1 MFGQLQTPATVAGH
15 DLYFVKIQASRH
27 DTASQSFANIAN
39 DVGERFG
46 VNEQSNKS
54 LNVVLTGS
62 SLGSYRIGLWS
73 YCREETSLGADG
85 TSNCAPPSRDFWF
98 NPLDVWT
105 LEDPSL
111 QKTLADDLSPGLK
124 AYSRAVVFIKAAF
137 ILATVLTVAELF
149 AIFFAIVTRAASAV
163 GLVLSLASLVF
174 TLAAAASTTIAY
186 GALTGLV
193 KSGLGPYNIEASIG
207 GKMLIVVWLG
217 FGLKVVSIPLWLPSM
232 LCCKA

>member
-1 MFGQLQTPATVAGH
+1 
-15 DLYFVKIQASRH
+15 
-27 DTASQSFANIAN
+27 
-39 DVGERFG
+39 

-54 LNVVLTGS
+54 LNVALTGS

-73 YCREETSLGADG
+73 YCREETSLGAVG

-124 AYSRAVVFIKAAF
+124 AYRRAVVFIKAAF

-163 GLVLSLASLVF
+163 GLVLSLVSHQSHIHAGGDSV
-174 TLAAAASTTIAY
+174 
-186 GALTGLV
+186 LT
-193 KSGLGPYNIEASIG
+193 SRP
-207 GKMLIVVWLG
+207 
-217 FGLKVVSIPLWLPSM
+217 PSSSHWRLLRPRPSHM
-232 LCCKA
+232 ER